1 MEENWRENCVAV
13 LSEEKW
19 KREEGGCCKSR
30 CDERSKRRLMTE
42 LVVFVKRS
50 IAMHTQDV
58 DFAFCSRLVKF
69 FH

>member
-13 LSEEKW
+13 LSGEKW

-42 LVVFVKRS
+42 LVVFMKRS
-50 IAMHTQDV
+50 IAHKMSILLFV
-58 DFAFCSRLVKF
+58 FCLLL
-69 FH
+69 